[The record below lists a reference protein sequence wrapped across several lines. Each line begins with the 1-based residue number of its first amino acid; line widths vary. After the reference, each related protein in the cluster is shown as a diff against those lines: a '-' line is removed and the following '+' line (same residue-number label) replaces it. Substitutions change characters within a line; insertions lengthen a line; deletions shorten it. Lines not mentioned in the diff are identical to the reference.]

1 MSKAWPAFG
10 APTLSVAGL
19 LAHTSGLATCIPSGT
34 RLRHL
39 LEPLPM
45 AEWLAAAAA
54 GAAAG
59 TAEAATSA
67 HVPGGFG
74 GAEFEGAP
82 WGWAV
87 AGLLHAVAPEGAS
100 ASSSSGGGGGGGGGF
115 GGGGGSG
122 DGGGGG
128 GCEWS
133 LQALLEQR
141 VTSPLGIQD
150 ELRLS
155 LTPRMSERAARFT
168 TSPMMRELGL
178 EISDMISGDHARSDK
193 SAPPPAAA
201 AAAPDAA
208 ATAASTA
215 APKATAKAVRAVV
228 GSDNAPDVYEQSAAD
243 GAQWE
248 RFQGAQQLQ
257 SPATLNAAQLRAACV
272 PGVSAHGSA
281 RALSRFYASL
291 AAGGAQPAGGG
302 EPAAAAAAAAA
313 SASSGLRL
321 PHAALARAARPASSG
336 MLNSAPATWG
346 LGFQLGRVV
355 DASGRSLPLVGH
367 LGLGGVA
374 GLAVPAAGVALA
386 VTVSQLSVRCAPTR
400 RLVELL
406 LRECGLRLEPGF
418 LPEDD

>member
-1 MSKAWPAFG
+1 
-10 APTLSVAGL
+10 VAGL

-67 HVPGGFG
+67 HVPAGFG

-100 ASSSSGGGGGGGGGF
+100 ASSSSGGGGGGGG
-115 GGGGGSG
+115 
-122 DGGGGG
+122 
-128 GCEWS
+128 CEWS

-155 LTPRMSERAARFT
+155 LTPRMRERAARFT

-215 APKATAKAVRAVV
+215 APKATAKALRAVV
-228 GSDNAPDVYEQSAAD
+228 GSDDAPDVYEQSAAD

-313 SASSGLRL
+313 AASGLRL

-336 MLNSAPATWG
+336 VLNSAPATWG